1 MYNGHSIGVVVTS
14 YNEEPFVGEVI
25 ETVPSY
31 VDRIY
36 AVDDASPDGSWA
48 EIQRVAERLN
58 AHAERDT
65 ETESDGESGS
75 GSKSGPEPD
84 TESGSQ
90 SESESE
96 PTHAVADGGDNRR
109 VVPIR
114 HEENCG
120 YGGAVKTG
128 YERAAADGIDVVAV
142 MNGDGQMDP
151 TILDRIIDPVVA
163 GEADYAKGNR
173 LLYRDDREG
182 MSTFRF
188 VGNAILSGLSKF
200 SSGYWTIS
208 DPQNGYTA
216 ISRETIEELDLD
228 AITDQ
233 YGFLNHILTH
243 LNVNDCRVADVSMS
257 AIYGDEE
264 SSIRYVPFIRYVS
277 LLLLGSFYWRL
288 KRQYVI
294 ERFHPA
300 ALFYGTGTAGIA
312 IGSSGLAGSIAQA
325 ARGRGGFTGALAS
338 ILTVLVG
345 LVSIGI
351 AIAMDAEEN
360 EALQCTWYEDSAGR
374 EQTRSE
380 AAAQPAQSETTESG
394 SGSGS
399 ESVAVAGGDD
409 VADETETTE
418 TDTDAVDTPER
429 DIDSSSESEPEA
441 DLEQPA
447 EPSPA
452 RSFE

>member
-1 MYNGHSIGVVVTS
+1 MYNGNSIGVVVTS

-48 EIQRVAERLN
+48 EIQRVAKRLN
-58 AHAERDT
+58 ADGERDGT
-65 ETESDGESGS
+65 AEME
-75 GSKSGPEPD
+75 
-84 TESGSQ
+84 

-96 PTHAVADGGDNRR
+96 PAHAVADGGDNRR

-114 HEENCG
+114 HEENRG

-151 TILDRIIDPVVA
+151 TILDRIIDPVVT

-200 SSGYWTIS
+200 ASGYWTIS

-228 AITDQ
+228 EITDE

-300 ALFYGTGTAGIA
+300 ALFYSTGTAGLA
-312 IGSSGLAGSIAQA
+312 VGSSGLAGSIAQA

-338 ILTVLVG
+338 ILTILVG
-345 LVSIGI
+345 LVSLGV

-360 EALQCTWYEDSAGR
+360 EDLQCTWYEDSAGR
-374 EQTRSE
+374 EQARSE
-380 AAAQPAQSETTESG
+380 AVAQSAQAETTESESG

-399 ESVAVAGGDD
+399 ESVAAADVDGVA
-409 VADETETTE
+409 ADADAGTDAAGTDTADTTDSGSDSNTESETE
-418 TDTDAVDTPER
+418 TDTS
-429 DIDSSSESEPEA
+429 I
-441 DLEQPA
+441 EQPA